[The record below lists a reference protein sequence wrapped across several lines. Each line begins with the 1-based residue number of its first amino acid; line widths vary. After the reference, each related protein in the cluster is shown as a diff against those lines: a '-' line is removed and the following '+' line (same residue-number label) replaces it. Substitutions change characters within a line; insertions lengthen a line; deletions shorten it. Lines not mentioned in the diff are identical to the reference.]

1 MTPTPDNR
9 RPDNR
14 LVLLDQAFYAG
25 HRAAGQREI
34 MQVGWIYGR
43 AVDLDGLERLHQNLS
58 RGLLGRLIERS
69 PLPFG
74 RARWVCDPRPA
85 PIDVATCARSR
96 ADLEDWFDECTQLP
110 LDPGSGPGW
119 RLCVVPLTDGSNA
132 VSLVLSHYVIDGI
145 GAALAVTEAV
155 LGLKR
160 DLGYPSPRSLTR
172 LRAAVQDA
180 NETVRDAPA
189 VGRALVAAVKEARR
203 RQQDADRSVPSR
215 ATAVSVGNAD
225 DALTAPT
232 IAIRI
237 RLDEWQARAET
248 LGGTSGTLAAAFT
261 AKLDER
267 IGRQHGDSNHVA
279 VLLTVNDRTSQDD
292 VRAVAVSF
300 ARVHIDPSELAT
312 DLRGAR
318 AAIKDAL
325 KSAKETQDEDSQLV
339 TLAPF
344 TPRRAWRHLVD
355 YALNDPEQPAL
366 CTNLGDTGPAAIRPD
381 GTLCDAVF
389 ARGASQH
396 LTQRWLDRIG
406 SQLLIY
412 FGTAAELNLVSIC
425 VQAYHPDSVKTKAA
439 LRALAAQTLADFGL
453 TGEMGLAW
461 TQTTRTDPGPSQSQ
475 CPPGHDAASS

>member
-1 MTPTPDNR
+1 
-9 RPDNR
+9 
-14 LVLLDQAFYAG
+14 
-25 HRAAGQREI
+25 
-34 MQVGWIYGR
+34 
-43 AVDLDGLERLHQNLS
+43 
-58 RGLLGRLIERS
+58 
-69 PLPFG
+69 
-74 RARWVCDPRPA
+74 
-85 PIDVATCARSR
+85 
-96 ADLEDWFDECTQLP
+96 
-110 LDPGSGPGW
+110 
-119 RLCVVPLTDGSNA
+119 
-132 VSLVLSHYVIDGI
+132 
-145 GAALAVTEAV
+145 
-155 LGLKR
+155 
-160 DLGYPSPRSLTR
+160 
-172 LRAAVQDA
+172 
-180 NETVRDAPA
+180 
-189 VGRALVAAVKEARR
+189 
-203 RQQDADRSVPSR
+203 
-215 ATAVSVGNAD
+215 
-225 DALTAPT
+225 
-232 IAIRI
+232 
-237 RLDEWQARAET
+237 
-248 LGGTSGTLAAAFT
+248 
-261 AKLDER
+261 
-267 IGRQHGDSNHVA
+267 
-279 VLLTVNDRTSQDD
+279 
-292 VRAVAVSF
+292 VSF